1 MVKLL
6 IDFENRATKFLLNQS
21 KKNVNEKKYIKQD
34 KAYSVSQCCFFKGRG
49 NIIQK
54 VIFNFDDNF
63 CV

>member
-1 MVKLL
+1 MGHLL
-6 IDFENRATKFLLNQS
+6 IDFEKIEQQNSFLLKQKNAN
-21 KKNVNEKKYIKQD
+21 KKKQER
-34 KAYSVSQCCFFKGRG
+34 AYSVSQCCFFKGRS